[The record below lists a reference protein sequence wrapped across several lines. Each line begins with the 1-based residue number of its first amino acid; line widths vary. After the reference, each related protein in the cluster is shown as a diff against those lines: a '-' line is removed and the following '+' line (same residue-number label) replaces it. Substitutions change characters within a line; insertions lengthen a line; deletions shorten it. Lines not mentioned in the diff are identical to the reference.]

1 VGPRAASGP
10 LNGARS
16 ATTSE
21 ELEPLEPVLALVLL
35 LVLELELQAARPAAA
50 RLATA
55 SPAAAR
61 RVVRRLGP
69 VVRCDLRMLR
79 MVMVFI
85 PSAVRVVPAAVRPG

>member
-50 RLATA
+50 RVATA
-55 SPAAAR
+55 SPAAR